1 MMLQVDSAT
10 TYKGFIH
17 PNIVKFNEEIFGEI
31 LISEEEQALRDAHA
45 NRSDTLLGD
54 IIKRLEKTN
63 IQQEKIQMLRKLQ
76 KQKEKKQILSE
87 RIEQEVDGPETTN
100 KPI

>member
-1 MMLQVDSAT
+1 
-10 TYKGFIH
+10 
-17 PNIVKFNEEIFGEI
+17 
-31 LISEEEQALRDAHA
+31 
-45 NRSDTLLGD
+45 LLGD

-87 RIEQEVDGPETTN
+87 RIE
-100 KPI
+100 